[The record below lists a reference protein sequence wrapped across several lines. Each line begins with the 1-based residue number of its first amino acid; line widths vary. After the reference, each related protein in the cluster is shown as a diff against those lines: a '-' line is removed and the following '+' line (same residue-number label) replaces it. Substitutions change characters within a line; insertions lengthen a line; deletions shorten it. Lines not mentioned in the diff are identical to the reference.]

1 VAAKKVKFFVEPEDG
16 EEDVGFEEEDEEE
29 VGSVRIG
36 AEAGILESKKGLEA
50 KMVKL
55 MNALMVF
62 MLLLVGFVGVLVAFL
77 LK

>member
-1 VAAKKVKFFVEPEDG
+1 LVAAKKVKFFVEPEDG
-16 EEDVGFEEEDEEE
+16 EEDVRFEEEE